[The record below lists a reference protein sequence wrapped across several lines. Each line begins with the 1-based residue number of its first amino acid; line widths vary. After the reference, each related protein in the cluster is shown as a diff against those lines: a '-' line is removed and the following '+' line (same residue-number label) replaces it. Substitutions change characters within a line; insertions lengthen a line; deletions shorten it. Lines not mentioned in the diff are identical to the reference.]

1 MFNSYKTRR
10 HTCEFLSGA
19 CTAWLAFGTTLAQTA
34 EAPLYVPSRPLSGVI
49 RTWGSPQ
56 MGDLLKRYEESF
68 RTYQPGVRFEN
79 ELHSTIT
86 AVAGVYTGRAE
97 IGVLGREIWPIEE
110 QAFESVTGHAPTM
123 VDVATG
129 AYNVPKATFALMIFV
144 HRSNPLA
151 SITTE
156 QLERTFG
163 SSEKA
168 IRTWGD
174 LGVKGSWAGH
184 TIHLYGFTTDN
195 DKAMIFRNLV
205 FSKKTHWNCNLRE
218 FANGPGADGLD
229 AGELIIQAV
238 AKDPYGIGISNVHYA
253 TKEVRA
259 VPLAPSSTAEPIAPS
274 RENVASRVYPL
285 TRAVYFVLD
294 RSADHPLAEA
304 TSEFVKYVLSRQAAA
319 DVLLEGSYL
328 PLPPE
333 LASDE
338 RNRLRLD
345 ADQTPIASQAEG
357 GRAK

>member
-1 MFNSYKTRR
+1 
-10 HTCEFLSGA
+10 
-19 CTAWLAFGTTLAQTA
+19 
-34 EAPLYVPSRPLSGVI
+34 
-49 RTWGSPQ
+49 

-68 RTYQPGVRFEN
+68 HAYQPDVRFEDK
-79 ELHSTIT
+79 LHSTIT

-110 QAFESVTGHAPTM
+110 QAFESVTGYAPTM

-129 AYNVPKATFALMIFV
+129 AYDVPKATFALMIFV

-151 SITTE
+151 SLTTE

-163 SSEKA
+163 NSEKP

-174 LGVKGSWAGH
+174 LGFKGSWAGYA
-184 TIHLYGFTTDN
+184 IHLYGFNTEN

-205 FSKKTHWNCNLRE
+205 FGQKTHWSCNLRE
-218 FANGPGADGLD
+218 FTNGPGAHGLD
-229 AGELIIQAV
+229 AGELIVQAI

-253 TKEVRA
+253 TRDVRA
-259 VPLAPSSTAEPIAPS
+259 VPLAPSANAAPIAPS

-294 RSADHPLAEA
+294 RSADHPPSEA

-319 DVLLEGSYL
+319 DVLREGNYL
-328 PLPPE
+328 PLPPR
-333 LASDE
+333 LANDE
-338 RNRLRLD
+338 RNRLQLD
-345 ADQTPIASQAEG
+345 IDQKPLASQTERG
-357 GRAK
+357 SAK

>member
-1 MFNSYKTRR
+1 MFNSYKRR
-10 HTCEFLSGA
+10 NHTCELLAST
-19 CTAWLAFGTTLAQTA
+19 CTAWLAIGAALAQTA
-34 EAPLYVPSRPLSGVI
+34 EAPLYAPSRQLSGVI

-68 RTYQPGVRFEN
+68 HTYQPGVRFEDQ
-79 ELHSTIT
+79 LHSTIT

-110 QAFESVTGHAPTM
+110 QAFESVTGHAPMM

-129 AYNVPKATFALMIFV
+129 AYDVPKATFALMIFV

-163 SSEKA
+163 SSEKP

-174 LGVKGSWAGH
+174 LGIKGSWASH
-184 TIHLYGFTTDN
+184 AVHLYGFTTEN
-195 DKAMIFRNLV
+195 DKAVIFRNLV
-205 FSKKTHWNCNLRE
+205 FRQKTHWSCNLRE
-218 FANGPGADGLD
+218 FTNGPGADGLD
-229 AGELIIQAV
+229 AGELIVQAV

-259 VPLAPSSTAEPIAPS
+259 VPVAPSATAAPIRPS

-294 RSADHPLAEA
+294 PIADHPFSEA
-304 TSEFVKYVLSRQAAA
+304 TSEFLKYVLSRQAAA
-319 DVLLEGSYL
+319 DVLREGNYL
-328 PLPPE
+328 PLPPK
-333 LASDE
+333 LANDE
-338 RNRLRLD
+338 RNRLQLD
-345 ADQTPIASQAEG
+345 VDQTPLVSQAEG

>member
-1 MFNSYKTRR
+1 MFNSYKRRR
-10 HTCEFLSGA
+10 HTCELLAGA
-19 CTAWLAFGTTLAQTA
+19 CTAWLAFGAAVAQTA
-34 EAPLYVPSRPLSGVI
+34 EAPLYAPSSQLSGVI

-56 MGDLLKRYEESF
+56 MSDLLKRYEESF
-68 RTYQPGVRFEN
+68 HAYQPGVRFEDQ
-79 ELHSTIT
+79 LQSTIT

-110 QAFESVTGHAPTM
+110 QAFESVTGHAPMM

-129 AYNVPKATFALMIFV
+129 AYDVPKATFALMIFV
-144 HRSNPLA
+144 QRSNPLT

-163 SSEKA
+163 GPAKP
-168 IRTWGD
+168 IKTWGD

-184 TIHLYGFTTDN
+184 AVHLYGFTTEN
-195 DKAMIFRNLV
+195 DKAVIFRNLV
-205 FSKKTHWNCNLRE
+205 FRQKTHWNCNLHE
-218 FANGPGADGLD
+218 FANGPGADGPD
-229 AGELIIQAV
+229 AGELIIQAI

-259 VPLAPSSTAEPIAPS
+259 VPLASSAAAGPIAPS
-274 RENVASRVYPL
+274 RENVVSRIYPL

-294 RSADHPLAEA
+294 RSADHPLSEA
-304 TSEFVKYVLSRQAAA
+304 TNEFLKYVLSRQAAA
-319 DVLLEGSYL
+319 DVLREGNYL
-328 PLPPE
+328 PLPPK

-345 ADQTPIASQAEG
+345 ADQTPLATQAER
-357 GRAK
+357 GRTK

>member
-1 MFNSYKTRR
+1 MFNSYKRGRR
-10 HTCEFLSGA
+10 TCELFSGA
-19 CTAWLAFGTTLAQTA
+19 CTAWLVFGAASAQTA
-34 EAPLYVPSRPLSGVI
+34 EAPLYAPSRQLSGVI

-68 RTYQPGVRFEN
+68 RAYQPGVRFEDQ
-79 ELHSTIT
+79 LHSTIT

-110 QAFESVTGHAPTM
+110 QAFESVTGHPPTM

-129 AYNVPKATFALMIFV
+129 AYDVPKATFALMIFV

-163 SSEKA
+163 SSEKP
-168 IRTWGD
+168 IKTWGD

-184 TIHLYGFTTDN
+184 AIHLYGFATEN
-195 DKAMIFRNLV
+195 DKAVIFRNLV
-205 FSKKTHWNCNLRE
+205 FEQKTHWSCNLRE

-229 AGELIIQAV
+229 AGELIVQAV

-259 VPLAPSSTAEPIAPS
+259 VPLAASATAAPITPS
-274 RENVASRVYPL
+274 RENVAARVYPL

-294 RSADHPLAEA
+294 RSADHPL
-304 TSEFVKYVLSRQAAA
+304 SETTGEFLKYVLSRQAAA
-319 DVLLEGSYL
+319 DVLREGNYL
-328 PLPPE
+328 PLPPQS
-333 LASDE
+333 AKDE
-338 RNRLRLD
+338 RNRLQLD
-345 ADQTPIASQAEG
+345 TDQTPFGKQAQRG
-357 GRAK
+357 MAK